1 MAGRG
6 RGRGNISRW
15 DPSFD
20 GRVIASV
27 TPLKK
32 NTSQTVNKVDSLKSM
47 LSSVRVTCII
57 DVNHFWA
64 QLGKRNTSVLVIS
77 S

>member
-6 RGRGNISRW
+6 RGRGNMSGW
-15 DPSFD
+15 SPAFD

-27 TPLKK
+27 PPLKK
-32 NTSQTVNKVDSLKSM
+32 NASQSGSKVERLKNM

-64 QLGKRNTSVLVIS
+64 QLGE
-77 S
+77 